1 MTTTDSPSGSP
12 DPQTTPAPDP
22 QTTPAPEVLD
32 SPHPHLRL
40 ERRGPVLTVTLDNRA
55 RRNSQTPS
63 MWYAFAQIATS
74 VPDDVRIV
82 VLAGAGP
89 SFSAGLDR
97 NMLAPG
103 GIDGEADLLAP
114 AVAGDLDGMAD
125 LIAGIQEGF
134 TAWADCHA
142 IVIAAVQGYA
152 VGAGFQLALAAD
164 LRVVAEDVQFIMGET
179 KLGMVPDLGGT
190 APLVSIMGY
199 ARALEVIAT
208 GRAVGAREAMD
219 TGLANLVVPGDHLAE
234 AVQDLADAILQA
246 PDPTIR
252 ALKRVLRAAIG
263 NSVTDQAEVERT
275 AQAPLLV
282 GMAKALRR

>member
-1 MTTTDSPSGSP
+1 MSND
-12 DPQTTPAPDP
+12 DAVAP
-22 QTTPAPEVLD
+22 LD
-32 SPHPHLRL
+32 SPHPHLRV
-40 ERRGPVLTVTLDNRA
+40 ERRGPVLTITLDHRA

-63 MWYAFAQIATS
+63 MWLALAGLAKR
-74 VPDDVRIV
+74 VPEDVRIV

-103 GIDGEADLLAP
+103 GMPGEQDILAP
-114 AVAGDLDGMAD
+114 AAAGDLDGLTS
-125 LIAGIQEGF
+125 LIAELQEGF

-164 LRVVAEDVQFIMGET
+164 LRVVAEDVQFVMGET

-208 GRAVGAREAMD
+208 GRAVGAREAMEV
-219 TGLANLVVPGDHLAE
+219 GLANLVVPGEQLSE
-234 AVQDLADAILQA
+234 AVTDLADAILQA

-252 ALKRVLRAAIG
+252 ALKRVLRAAVG
-263 NSVTDQAEVERT
+263 NSVADQAVVERT

-282 GMAKALRR
+282 GIAKALGR

>member
-1 MTTTDSPSGSP
+1 MSNDDTNAAGTT
-12 DPQTTPAPDP
+12 
-22 QTTPAPEVLD
+22 LD

-40 ERRGPVLTVTLDNRA
+40 SRRGPVLTVTLDHRA

-63 MWYAFAQIATS
+63 MWVALARLART

-82 VLAGAGP
+82 ILAGAGP

-97 NMLAPG
+97 GMLAPG
-103 GIDGEADLLAP
+103 GMPGEQDILAP
-114 AVAGDLDGMAD
+114 AAAGELEALTD
-125 LIAGIQEGF
+125 LIAGLQEGF

-142 IVIAAVQGYA
+142 IVVAAVQGYA

-164 LRVVAEDVQFIMGET
+164 LRVVAEDVQFVMGET

-208 GRAVGAREAMD
+208 GRAVGAREAME
-219 TGLANLVVPGDHLAE
+219 TGLANLVVPADQLAG
-234 AVQDLADAILQA
+234 AVQDLADAILAA

-252 ALKRVLRAAIG
+252 ALKTVLRAAIG
-263 NSVTDQAEVERT
+263 NSVAEQVVVERT
-275 AQAPLLV
+275 AQAPLLA
-282 GMAKALRR
+282 GIAKALGR

>member
-1 MTTTDSPSGSP
+1 MT
-12 DPQTTPAPDP
+12 
-22 QTTPAPEVLD
+22 LD

-40 ERRGPVLTVTLDNRA
+40 HRRGPVLTVTLDHRA
-55 RRNSQTPS
+55 RRNSQTPT
-63 MWYAFAQIATS
+63 MWAAFAQIATTL
-74 VPDDVRIV
+74 PDDVRVV

-97 NMLAPG
+97 GMLAPG
-103 GIDGEADLLAP
+103 GIPGEPDLLAP
-114 AVAGDLDGMAD
+114 AAAGDLDGMAA
-125 LIAGIQEGF
+125 LIAGIQQGF
-134 TAWADCHA
+134 TAWGECHA

-199 ARALEVIAT
+199 PRALEIIAT
-208 GRAVGAREAMD
+208 GRAVGAAEAMH
-219 TGLANLVVPGDHLAE
+219 TGLANLVVPAAE
-234 AVQDLADAILQA
+234 LDQAVGDLADAILQA

-252 ALKRVLRAAIG
+252 ALKRVLRAAVD
-263 NSVTDQAEVERT
+263 NPVADQVVVERT
-275 AQAPLLV
+275 AQAPLLT
-282 GMAKALRR
+282 GLARTAGPT